1 MHSCKATAVVLAAG
15 MLIGAAGGALAA
27 EPVASATASTAAS
40 AMPACAGIPSQ
51 ANDGGEPTADT
62 PLSRAAAANDFAQV
76 QAMIRCGADPQLK
89 SGDGWYPIHT
99 AVQAG
104 SPVIVELLARQ
115 GANPN
120 ARGDYLGWTPLHVA
134 VQGKANAAVVKVLL
148 ARGANPA
155 IADTRGETPYDL
167 AKAAGRADI
176 AALLKRR

>member
-1 MHSCKATAVVLAAG
+1 MLAAG
-15 MLIGAAGGALAA
+15 LLIGAAGAAGAA
-27 EPVASATASTAAS
+27 EPVASATASTASAAP
-40 AMPACAGIPSQ
+40 AMPACAGIASQ
-51 ANDGGEPTADT
+51 ANEASEATGDT
-62 PLSRAAAANDFAQV
+62 PLSRAVAARDFSQV
-76 QAMIRCGADPQLK
+76 QAMIRCGADPRLK
-89 SGDGWYPIHT
+89 SGEGWYPIHT

-134 VQGKANAAVVKVLL
+134 VQGKSNAAVVKVLL
-148 ARGANPA
+148 ASGADPA